1 MKKLNIIYILVTIV
15 VMIFASLFYFDYL
28 QNKKASLQKITYD
41 KEVQAIKN
49 NLDLLILT
57 KKKAT
62 LAVAIALAN
71 DKTLIQELKS
81 KHIDEKRYQKIIQ
94 SFKQNTL
101 YKDIWIQVVDK
112 NAVSMYRSWTSTK
125 GDGLA
130 KYRPEFQ
137 NLTLK
142 TENYTSISVGRY
154 NLSIKSIAPIVNNGE
169 VLGAI
174 EIISHFNSTT
184 NILQQEDIESIIIL
198 KKEYTKQLK
207 YPFTKLF
214 LDDTYYIANIDA
226 SKEYRDYLSSNN
238 VNRYFND
245 NYKLENGYLIISSA
259 IKDVNNKILGYAIMF
274 KKLQDISTLEL
285 KYFMFKYISL
295 FIILVLIAAVAL
307 VVLLFT
313 HNKKQKE
320 YYQNILD
327 SSTNIVV
334 VTDGQEISYANEIFF
349 HYFKQYENLEAMSK
363 QHFCICDLF
372 IKEDGFIQKNMNG
385 VSWIEYLTS
394 KNVQINKAKIK
405 VDNNIYIFVIT
416 ISKLKE
422 YRGKVLVILEDVTSQ
437 ETLLNMSITDE
448 LTQIGNRRHFNLHF
462 ESEVSR
468 SKRYENHLS
477 LIMCDIDFF
486 KDVNDKYGHDKGD
499 EVLVNYAQL
508 ISSHLRNEDIFCRV
522 GGEEFTILLPNTG
535 KDNAQKLAEKL
546 RIVIEQYKISLAITM
561 SFGVVELSMD
571 ENAGELYKRA
581 DEALYQ
587 AKESGRNRVV
597 VG

>member
-15 VMIFASLFYFDYL
+15 IMIFASLFYFDYL

-238 VNRYFND
+238 VNSYFND

-587 AKESGRNRVV
+587 AKKSGRNRVV

>member
-1 MKKLNIIYILVTIV
+1 
-15 VMIFASLFYFDYL
+15 MIFASLFYFDYL